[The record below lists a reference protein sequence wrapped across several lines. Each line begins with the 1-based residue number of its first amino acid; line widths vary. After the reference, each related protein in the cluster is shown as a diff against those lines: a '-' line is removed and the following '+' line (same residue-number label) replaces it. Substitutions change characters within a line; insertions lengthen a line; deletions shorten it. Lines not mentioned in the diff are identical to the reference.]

1 MCVGRGVVRVDY
13 PSRQGK
19 YVVAAALLVAIMFRL
34 SINAA
39 LLSANPLPVGNDGS
53 WHLARPANIG
63 IAGRVPDGSVPDPV
77 QKRFYEYPIPYHLLI
92 LVLNWSTSLGRLTL
106 FRLLHLVQP
115 LVHML
120 LVYALLRPSIGRR
133 HASMGAL
140 MAAGTVSTGHY
151 HGLLFAYPSTLGLLL
166 LLASVLLLRRG
177 SPGMAA
183 VVLLAGFQTHYAV
196 AAMGPVIYILLAIDP
211 ADRRTALTVLT
222 VALAAFVFLWF
233 VPTFAATGHLPKA
246 QVVRNAA
253 DMVPGARSLLERWF
267 PTPPAEDRPVEQY
280 IQEESV
286 AYPKL
291 KNILF
296 LNPVLILL
304 ALFGISWHD
313 PLRLVWL
320 PGAFL
325 FLAGFPGSYRLMLFA
340 AQLLPLAAAPA
351 LAQLTREL
359 RNRSSQAML
368 LALVLIPGPLVET
381 HLALE
386 WEQVYTPVEYADALQ
401 VHDRL
406 GAGAVAA
413 CDPVVYAVLAMTG
426 ENPGYRIER
435 HDCDPPS
442 RYLVLHERCECT
454 DCRRAQ
460 APCTQALPG
469 RQEVLQA
476 GAYTVYGRR
485 TAG

>member
-1 MCVGRGVVRVDY
+1 VGREVVRVNY

-19 YVVAAALLVAIMFRL
+19 YAVAAALLVALVFRL

-63 IAGRVPDGSVPDPV
+63 IEGRVPDGSVPDPV
-77 QKRFYEYPIPYHLLI
+77 EKRFYEYPVPYHLLI

-106 FRLLHLVQP
+106 FRLLHFVQP
-115 LVHML
+115 LVHVL
-120 LVYALLRPSIGRR
+120 LVYALLRPSLGRR
-133 HASMGAL
+133 YASLGAI

-166 LLASVLLLRRG
+166 LLASMLLLRHGRT
-177 SPGMAA
+177 GMAV

-196 AAMGPVIYILLAIDP
+196 ATMGPIIYLLLAIEP
-211 ADRRTALTVLT
+211 MDRRPALTVLT
-222 VALAAFVFLWF
+222 VALAAFVVLWLI
-233 VPTFAATGHLPKA
+233 PTFATTGHLPKA
-246 QVVRNAA
+246 QTVRNAA

-267 PTPPAEDRPVEQY
+267 PTPPAEDRPVERY
-280 IQEESV
+280 IQVESV

-291 KNILF
+291 KNLLL

-304 ALFGISWHD
+304 ALAGLSWRDH
-313 PLRLVWL
+313 LRLIWL
-320 PGAFL
+320 PGALL

-351 LAQLTREL
+351 LAQLIREV
-359 RNRSSQAML
+359 RNGYPQALL

-381 HLALE
+381 HLAME
-386 WEQVYTPVEYADALQ
+386 WKQVYTPVEYTDALQ
-401 VHDRL
+401 VHDQLR
-406 GAGAVAA
+406 AGDVAA
-413 CDPVVYAVLAMTG
+413 CDPVVYSVLAMTG

-442 RYLVLHERCECT
+442 TYLVLHERCECT

-460 APCTQALPG
+460 APCTQVLPE
-469 RQEVLQA
+469 RKEVLRV
-476 GAYTVYGRR
+476 GSYTVYGSR

>member
-1 MCVGRGVVRVDY
+1 VDY

-19 YVVAAALLVAIMFRL
+19 YAVAAALLVALVFRL

-63 IAGRVPDGSVPDPV
+63 LAGRVPDGSVPDPV
-77 QKRFYEYPIPYHLLI
+77 EKRFYEYPVPYHLLI

-115 LVHML
+115 VVHVL
-120 LVYALLRPSIGRR
+120 LVYALLRPSLGRR
-133 HASMGAL
+133 HASLGAL

-177 SPGMAA
+177 RAGMAA

-196 AAMGPVIYILLAIDP
+196 AAMGPVIYLILSIDP
-211 ADRRTALTVLT
+211 SDRRTSLTVLT
-222 VALAAFVFLWF
+222 VALAAFVVLWLI
-233 VPTFAATGHLPKA
+233 PMFAATGHLPKA
-246 QVVRNAA
+246 QTVRNAA

-267 PTPPAEDRPVEQY
+267 PTPPAEDRPVERY
-280 IQEESV
+280 IQVESV

-291 KNILF
+291 KNLLF

-304 ALFGISWHD
+304 ALAGLSWQD

-320 PGAFL
+320 PGTLL

-351 LAQLTREL
+351 LAQLTREVG
-359 RNRSSQAML
+359 NGFPQALL
-368 LALVLIPGPLVET
+368 LALVLIPGPLVES
-381 HLALE
+381 HLAMG

-406 GAGAVAA
+406 GAGTVAA
-413 CDPVVYAVLAMTG
+413 CDPVVYAVLAMMG

-435 HDCDPPS
+435 HDCDPS
-442 RYLVLHERCECT
+442 STYLVLHERCECT
-454 DCRRAQ
+454 DCQRAQ

-476 GAYTVYGRR
+476 GSYTVYGQLS
-485 TAG
+485 TG

>member
-1 MCVGRGVVRVDY
+1 M
-13 PSRQGK
+13 
-19 YVVAAALLVAIMFRL
+19 AAALLVAIVFRL

-39 LLSANPLPVGNDGS
+39 LLSANPMPVGNDGS

-63 IAGRVPDGSVPDPV
+63 LAGRVPDGSVPDPV
-77 QKRFYEYPIPYHLLI
+77 EKRFYEYPVPYHLLI

-106 FRLLHLVQP
+106 FRLLHIVQP
-115 LVHML
+115 LVHVL
-120 LVYALLRPSIGRR
+120 LVYALLRPTIGRR
-133 HASMGAL
+133 YASLGAL
-140 MAAGTVSTGHY
+140 MASGTVSTGHY

-177 SPGMAA
+177 RTGMAA

-196 AAMGPVIYILLAIDP
+196 AAMGPVIYLLLAIGP
-211 ADRRTALTVLT
+211 EERRPALTVLA
-222 VALAAFVFLWF
+222 VALSAFVVLWF
-233 VPTFAATGHLPKA
+233 IPTFASTGHLPKA
-246 QVVRNAA
+246 QTVRNAA

-267 PTPPAEDRPVEQY
+267 PTLPAEDRPVERY
-280 IQEESV
+280 IQVESV

-291 KNILF
+291 KNLLF

-304 ALFGISWHD
+304 ALAGLSKSD
-313 PLRLVWL
+313 PLHLAWL
-320 PGAFL
+320 PGALL

-351 LAQLTREL
+351 LAQLVREVK
-359 RNRSSQAML
+359 NRSY
-368 LALVLIPGPLVET
+368 LALILALILIPGPLLET
-381 HLALE
+381 HLALG
-386 WEQVYTPVEYADALQ
+386 WAQVYTPLEYADTLQ

-406 GAGAVAA
+406 GAETVAA

-435 HDCDPPS
+435 HDCDPS
-442 RYLVLHERCECT
+442 STYLVLHEQCECA

-460 APCTQALPG
+460 APCTQVLPG
-469 RQEVLQA
+469 RQEVLQV

-485 TAG
+485 TVG